1 MPNDKENSEEDIRKI
16 LFQTAI
22 RYLGYRDRFAKEIET
37 RLKKQIIKR
46 KFKEDSQ
53 KLIPEVLTK
62 LEKAGLINDSEL
74 IDTYIKSQ
82 QKNKQVGPFSIR
94 QKLLQM
100 GADRNQIDTALNKL
114 VTKESQSLSID
125 KLIKKKKPD
134 LKDPKSLLKFQR
146 FLIYRG
152 FESGLIR
159 EKIAL
164 LAKTE

>member
-1 MPNDKENSEEDIRKI
+1 MPNDRKDDSEEDIKKI

-22 RYLGYRDRFAKEIET
+22 RYLGYRDRFAKEIEI
-37 RLKKQIIKR
+37 RLKKQIVKR
-46 KFKEDSQ
+46 KLKEESQ
-53 KLIPEVLTK
+53 KLIPEVLSK

-74 IDTYIKSQ
+74 INTYIKSRQ
-82 QKNKQVGPFSIR
+82 ENKLIGPFTIR

-100 GADRNQIDTALNKL
+100 GANRNQIDLVLNKL

-125 KLIKKKKPD
+125 KLIKKKKPN
-134 LKDPKSLLKFQR
+134 LKDPKSVLKFQR

-164 LAKTE
+164 MS